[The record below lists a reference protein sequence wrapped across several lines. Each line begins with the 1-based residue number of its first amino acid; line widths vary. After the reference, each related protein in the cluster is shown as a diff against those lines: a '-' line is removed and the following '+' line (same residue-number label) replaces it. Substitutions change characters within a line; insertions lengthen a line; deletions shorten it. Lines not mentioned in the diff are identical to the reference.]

1 MPQNPTQQIG
11 PSMEKPATELNRAE
25 IKRKLLHLL
34 ALGIPFS
41 IAYLT
46 RPTAVY
52 IFVSLAAAMAAGELL
67 RQKIDFLQKLFLALF
82 GTFVRPEEKTRF
94 TGATYL
100 FIAGAVCLVLFDMP
114 IAYTVI
120 GFMIV
125 GDAAAALV
133 GMQFGRIRISSG
145 KSLEGTLACIC
156 TCLLFWALFPKLDFH
171 MALAAAVLTGILE
184 IIPQRINDNL
194 IVPVVCGLVLQSW
207 MGW

>member
-1 MPQNPTQQIG
+1 
-11 PSMEKPATELNRAE
+11 MEKPATKLNRAE

-41 IAYLT
+41 IAYLP
-46 RPTAVY
+46 RSTAIY
-52 IFVSLAAAMAAGELL
+52 IFVPLAAAMAAGELL
-67 RQKIDFLQKLFLALF
+67 RQKSSLFQKLFYALF
-82 GTFVRPEEKTRF
+82 ATFVRPEEKTRF

-100 FIAGAVCLVLFDMP
+100 FIAAAVCLLLFDMP
-114 IAYTVI
+114 IAYTVV

-133 GMQFGRIRISSG
+133 GIQFGRIRISSG

-156 TCLLFWALFPKLDFH
+156 ACLFFWALFPKLDFY

-184 IIPQRINDNL
+184 IIPQKINDNL
-194 IVPVVCGLVLQSW
+194 IVPVVCGLVLQTW